1 MALASNDVSYIIIK
15 AEEGQDVKRKRI
27 ERVVKRERE
36 DRQVAKKEKES
47 EPIT

>member
-15 AEEGQDVKRKRI
+15 SDEKNDVKRKKI
-27 ERVVKRERE
+27 ERVVKKERE
-36 DRQVAKKEKES
+36 EKQVLKKEKES